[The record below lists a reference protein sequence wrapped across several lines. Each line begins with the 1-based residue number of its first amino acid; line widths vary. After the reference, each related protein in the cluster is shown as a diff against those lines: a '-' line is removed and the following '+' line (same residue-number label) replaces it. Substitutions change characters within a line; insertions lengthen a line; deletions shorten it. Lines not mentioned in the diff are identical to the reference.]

1 MEPLPKKKLKT
12 SFSETDNQVNKD
24 QDKQKI
30 ENDDDLACND
40 DDFAED
46 SDQNNKE
53 QDDSQGNNIG
63 NLSKGCLTEYSVR
76 KHLILRQFIDILGV

>member
-40 DDFAED
+40 DV
-46 SDQNNKE
+46 
-53 QDDSQGNNIG
+53 
-63 NLSKGCLTEYSVR
+63 SKYIYFL
-76 KHLILRQFIDILGV
+76 